1 MIVRSIK
8 KYNWKGKKVLIVED
22 DPAGSFLLSEILTH
36 TGIEVIL
43 VEDGQEAVDMCK
55 KERDFDIVL
64 LDMQVPGM
72 SGYDAAREIR
82 KSNKDLPII
91 AQSAFIL
98 AEEKDRAIEAGC
110 NAHISKPLNTFEL
123 LGTMHKLLHETD
135 NLPILE

>member
-22 DPAGSFLLSEILTH
+22 DPAGSFLLSEIMAH

-43 VEDGQEAVDMCK
+43 VEDGQEAVDMCT
-55 KERDFDIVL
+55 KERDIDIVL

-98 AEEKDRAIEAGC
+98 AEDKDRAIEAGC

-123 LGTMHKLLHETD
+123 LGTMHKLLHKTD
-135 NLPILE
+135 KLPI